1 MMIGTLFREQYAY
14 PECGGRK
21 IECEAE
27 CVARLQADTC
37 NSDLTIAYLA
47 LDTSIEPIEERRCKC
62 TNCGHTGILYL
73 WKVEE

>member
-1 MMIGTLFREQYAY
+1 MMIGFIREIYAC
-14 PECGGRK
+14 PKCGSRN

-37 NSDLTIAYLA
+37 NSDLTVAYPA
-47 LDTSIEPIEERRCKC
+47 LDTSIEPIEERRCRC
-62 TNCGHTGILYL
+62 MNCGHTGFLYM